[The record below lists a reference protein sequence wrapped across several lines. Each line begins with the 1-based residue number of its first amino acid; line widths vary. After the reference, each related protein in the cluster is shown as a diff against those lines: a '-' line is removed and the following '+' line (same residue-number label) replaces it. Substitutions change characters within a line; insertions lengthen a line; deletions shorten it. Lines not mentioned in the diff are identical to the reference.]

1 MGATVNITKR
11 IDAPADRVFAAIAGI
26 GGLDRWFPI
35 ISACRV
41 EGDGV
46 GATRIMTLAN
56 GAEMRDR
63 IVEIDAGARRFRYE
77 RPVHPFPVTNYR
89 GGVEVVDDGE
99 DSAVLCWT
107 VRFEVDDNDRD
118 EMLKLIE
125 TAISEGVDGLR
136 AELEGSS
143 LTAPSPP
150 ESH

>member
-11 IDAPADRVFAAIAGI
+11 IDAPADKVWAAIAGI

-41 EGDGV
+41 EGEGV
-46 GATRIMTLAN
+46 GATRIMTLAD

-63 IVEIDAGARRFRYE
+63 IVEIDAGARRLRYE
-77 RPVHPFPVTNYR
+77 RPTHPFPVTDYR
-89 GGVEVVDDGE
+89 GVVEVDDDGE

-107 VRFEVDDNDRD
+107 VRFEADEAHRE

-136 AELEGSS
+136 AELE
-143 LTAPSPP
+143 A
-150 ESH
+150 